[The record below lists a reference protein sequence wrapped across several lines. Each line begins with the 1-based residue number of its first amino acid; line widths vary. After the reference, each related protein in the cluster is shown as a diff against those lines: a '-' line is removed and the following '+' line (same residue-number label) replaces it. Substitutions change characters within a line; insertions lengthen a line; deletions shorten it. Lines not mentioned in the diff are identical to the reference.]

1 MRGKV
6 LRRIVFI
13 ATLVVLVALL
23 ALAPPL
29 AGFAAEKSDP
39 STSTSTESAPDTA
52 ATSAPA
58 TAAASAAAATSASAT
73 ATASGKTQISSIE
86 DMAHARVGM
95 IEGTIFDAMVKERFP
110 EAERVYLN
118 TSSDIIAA
126 LQSGKI
132 DCFLQNEVSVKE
144 MQKTVPGLSYLEEP
158 FSIEHYGMIFP
169 QGTTGLPE
177 EFNEQI
183 AQLWD
188 DGTIEALR
196 VKWMD
201 GPDEGKVMDEI
212 VLDGTKG
219 PLRMATDDAKLPF
232 SYRDT
237 DGYTGYD
244 IELVSIIA
252 KRLGYQL
259 EISGM
264 TFGGIIPA
272 ISSGKYDFASA
283 GIAYTDERAEAV
295 LFSDPIYYGNTVCAL
310 YSEPTGSS
318 GLWQGLVT
326 GFTSTFVTEDRWRL
340 IVDGLAVTLQITALS
355 VLFGTAL
362 GFALYFMARSRL
374 RIARVF
380 VAVLSRV
387 MDGLPEV
394 VILLVSAYIIFR
406 SLAIPSVWVVTIAF
420 SVLFAV
426 GVAQTLKV
434 GVNSVEAG
442 QVEAAQAL
450 GFEGR
455 SVFALI
461 VFPQAARSVLA
472 VYVGQVIKL
481 LKATAIVGY
490 IAVDDLT
497 RASDIIR
504 SRTFDAFFPLLST
517 AAVYFILSALL
528 VLLLRIVQKR
538 LDPRR
543 RKRTIK
549 GVVLSVP
556 GASGAFAAPLVPSAP
571 TSGKLAP
578 TASAAPT
585 IPTARGP
592 HDEG

>member
-1 MRGKV
+1 MIRGHEIAMRAA
-6 LRRIVFI
+6 LI
-13 ATLVVLVALL
+13 ATLVAFTVFFALTSPL
-23 ALAPPL
+23 TSSSALA
-29 AGFAAEKSDP
+29 DD
-39 STSTSTESAPDTA
+39 STGTAPDTSGTLGTSTENNSERTLM
-52 ATSAPA
+52 T
-58 TAAASAAAATSASAT
+58 
-73 ATASGKTQISSIE
+73 SIE

-110 EAERVYLN
+110 EAQRVYLN
-118 TSSDIIAA
+118 TSSDMIAA

-144 MQKTVPGLSYLEEP
+144 MEKTVPGLSYLEEP

-169 QGTTGLPE
+169 KGTTGLPE

-183 AQLWD
+183 ALLWE

-201 GPDEGKVMDEI
+201 GPDEGKVMEEI

-219 PLRMATDDAKLPF
+219 TLHMATDDAKLPF

-259 EISGM
+259 DISGM

-295 LFSDPIYYGNTVCAL
+295 LFSDPIFYGNTVCVI
-310 YSEPTGSS
+310 YDPPTGGA
-318 GLWQGLVT
+318 GLWQALVT
-326 GFTSTFVTEDRWRL
+326 GFNSTFVVEDRWRL
-340 IVDGLAVTLQITALS
+340 ITDGLLVTLQITVIS
-355 VLFGTAL
+355 VVSGTAL
-362 GFALYFMARSRL
+362 GFLLYSMARSRFRVA
-374 RIARVF
+374 RIF
-380 VAVLSRV
+380 VSILSRI

-406 SLAIPSVWVVTIAF
+406 SLAIPSVWVATIAF
-420 SVLFAV
+420 TVLFAV
-426 GVAQTLKV
+426 GFAQTLGV
-434 GVNSVEAG
+434 GVDSVDSG
-442 QVEAAQAL
+442 QVEAARAL
-450 GFEGR
+450 GFENH
-455 SVFALI
+455 SIFTLI
-461 VFPQAARSVLA
+461 VFPQAARSVMA
-472 VYVGQVIKL
+472 VYMGQVIKL

-517 AAVYFILSALL
+517 AVMYFILSALL
-528 VLLLRIVQKR
+528 VLLLRAIQKR
-538 LDPRR
+538 LDPQR
-543 RKRTIK
+543 RKRAVRGI
-549 GVVLSVP
+549 VP
-556 GASGAFAAPLVPSAP
+556 GKP
-571 TSGKLAP
+571 
-578 TASAAPT
+578 
-585 IPTARGP
+585 
-592 HDEG
+592 

>member
-1 MRGKV
+1 MIRG
-6 LRRIVFI
+6 REIAIR
-13 ATLVVLVALL
+13 ATLIAALVAFTVFF
-23 ALAPPL
+23 ALTSPL
-29 AGFAAEKSDP
+29 TSSSAVADDSTGAASD
-39 STSTSTESAPDTA
+39 TSGTPDT
-52 ATSAPA
+52 SGAPTENNA
-58 TAAASAAAATSASAT
+58 ERTLMT
-73 ATASGKTQISSIE
+73 SIE

-110 EAERVYLN
+110 EAQRVYLN
-118 TSSDIIAA
+118 TSSDMIAA

-144 MQKTVPGLSYLEEP
+144 MEKTVPGLSYLEEP

-169 QGTTGLPE
+169 KGTTGLPE
-177 EFNEQI
+177 EFNEQL
-183 AQLWD
+183 ALLWE

-201 GPDEGKVMDEI
+201 GPDEGKVMEEI

-219 PLRMATDDAKLPF
+219 TLHMATDDAKLPF

-259 EISGM
+259 DISGM

-295 LFSDPIYYGNTVCAL
+295 LFSDPIFYGNTVCVI
-310 YSEPTGSS
+310 YDPPTGGA
-318 GLWQGLVT
+318 GLWQALVT
-326 GFTSTFVTEDRWRL
+326 GFNSTFVVEDRWRL
-340 IVDGLAVTLQITALS
+340 ITDGLLVTLQITVIS
-355 VLFGTAL
+355 VVAGTAL
-362 GFALYFMARSRL
+362 GFLLYSMARSRFRVA
-374 RIARVF
+374 RIF
-380 VAVLSRV
+380 VSILSRI

-406 SLAIPSVWVVTIAF
+406 SLAIPSVWVATIAF
-420 SVLFAV
+420 TVLFAV
-426 GVAQTLKV
+426 GFAQTLGV
-434 GVNSVEAG
+434 GVDSVDTG
-442 QVEAAQAL
+442 QTEAARAL
-450 GFEGR
+450 GFENH
-455 SVFALI
+455 SIFTLI
-461 VFPQAARSVLA
+461 VFPQAARSVMA
-472 VYVGQVIKL
+472 VYMGQVIKL

-517 AAVYFILSALL
+517 AVMYFILSALL
-528 VLLLRIVQKR
+528 VLLLRAIQKR
-538 LDPRR
+538 LDPQR
-543 RKRTIK
+543 RKRAVRGI
-549 GVVLSVP
+549 VP
-556 GASGAFAAPLVPSAP
+556 GKP
-571 TSGKLAP
+571 
-578 TASAAPT
+578 
-585 IPTARGP
+585 
-592 HDEG
+592 